1 MSKAVEA
8 VKGLVHQTI
17 PPGAHTWQADVET
30 VHGLIEDEF
39 CCVERFN
46 SRLDFL
52 ARAGAYNLWFNVAR
66 QNSSK
71 GHQTPWEIV
80 KGRFIRA
87 WPPGTPFFS
96 TKFGDQNLTL
106 SKKGGTMLFRS
117 PLVWID
123 SKAV

>member
-8 VKGLVHQTI
+8 VKGLVHQTM

-39 CCVERFN
+39 CCVERFH
-46 SRLDFL
+46 SRSHVL
-52 ARAGAYNLWFNVAR
+52 ARAGAYHLWFNVAR

-80 KGRFIRA
+80 KGRQANIHPAVAA
-87 WPPGTPFFS
+87 WHPVFLDEIWRSKLDTEP
-96 TKFGDQNLTL
+96 
-106 SKKGGTMLFRS
+106 KKGYDVI
-117 PLVWID
+117 PQP
-123 SKAV
+123 